1 MLAGFLFASLS
12 SLGGVGIGMT
22 CEGLETNLGTIAH
35 SGSLEF
41 KTENAALSVFG

>member
-1 MLAGFLFASLS
+1 MPAGFFVCRLVLA
-12 SLGGVGIGMT
+12 GGVGIGMT
-22 CEGLETNLGTIAH
+22 CEGPETNLGTIAH